1 MNTIVFVLIVLNSN
15 GHFTNT
21 VIPTMEFNTLEKCE
35 QAIRAFAADIKGQK
49 GYIDMRCVRIEK

>member
-21 VIPTMEFNTLEKCE
+21 VIPTMEFNTFEKCE
-35 QAIRAFAADIKGQK
+35 QAIRAFETDAKGKK
-49 GYIDMRCVRIEK
+49 GYVDMRCVRIEK